1 MQREETFRVVS
12 HCTWSYF
19 WPRVRRRVLTC
30 WLPIDAQAFVITSV
44 SKHSLKSLHYMGK
57 GGGFTDW
64 ANVLSM
70 LPSGALISTAACVV
84 VFFWVECVWLAA
96 LKLKCL
102 MGESMSCSG
111 YCQCTGTLEGQ
122 LYNCKTELR
131 WYLHISKSI
140 LKFWLSN
147 IAINCYS
154 LTGPQSIGNLIMIK
168 LINYGKNGNCW
179 TNH

>member
-1 MQREETFRVVS
+1 MLASNRCASFCDHLSFEAF
-12 HCTWSYF
+12 
-19 WPRVRRRVLTC
+19 
-30 WLPIDAQAFVITSV
+30 AQISA
-44 SKHSLKSLHYMGK
+44 LYGQG

-168 LINYGKNGNCW
+168 LINYGKNCNCW